1 MAVVTLL
8 ACLMAIR
15 WAVDQFNRES
25 VLFRESERFDLGLW
39 LRRLR
44 QRPAADAV
52 SGRWPTAAAC

>member
-1 MAVVTLL
+1 MAAVTLL

-39 LRRLR
+39 LRRLFRDR
-44 QRPAADAV
+44 QSDARPW
-52 SGRWPTAAAC
+52 RWPSAAAC